1 MKKEVK
7 NINEQAIDIEIASL
21 NKKQRLTVL
30 QRNINIK

>member
-21 NKKQRLTVL
+21 NKKTALNCITT
-30 QRNINIK
+30 